1 MQKNIAVVVLGK
13 SGPLGVCFRET
24 LRKCGYVAIWELDTP
39 EAVRQLAGW
48 FGWDDID
55 LVVKEEQ
62 EAAFWKRE
70 FPNARTIN
78 ELG

>member
-1 MQKNIAVVVLGK
+1 MEKNIAVVVLGK

-24 LRKCGYVAIWELDTP
+24 LRRSGYVAIWELDTP
-39 EAVRQLAGW
+39 EAVRELGSW
-48 FGWDDID
+48 FGWDDLD

-62 EAAFWKRE
+62 EAPFWKNE
-70 FPNARTIN
+70 FPSAKTIG